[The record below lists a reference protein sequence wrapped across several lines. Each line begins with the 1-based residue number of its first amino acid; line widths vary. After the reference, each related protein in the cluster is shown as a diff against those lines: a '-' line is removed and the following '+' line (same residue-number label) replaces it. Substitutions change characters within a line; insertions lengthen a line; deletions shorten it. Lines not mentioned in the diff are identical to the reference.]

1 MAKKKELP
9 KAMSGGI
16 KPLIR
21 AVVAT
26 GKVAGKATV
35 RGADSFKKTAKYYN
49 SKVTGPISLAKGVG
63 NTIKATGKGFARGV
77 KSEIKAEKAKANAI
91 KQKAIK
97 DQSLIPITEDDIITS
112 TSNVKRTK
120 KDWMNSGT
128 PKPAPKPKPK
138 PATPQKTIV
147 DKKPVKKPMSK
158 RKKIAIVGGTG
169 AAIAGIKYLNR
180 EKRTL
185 KD

>member
-21 AVVAT
+21 AVVST
-26 GKVAGKATV
+26 GKVATKATV
-35 RGADSFKKTAKYYN
+35 RGGKAFNKSFMNTSVKDF
-49 SKVTGPISLAKGVG
+49 LKGSD
-63 NTIKATGKGFARGV
+63 IKAGAKGFARGV
-77 KSEIKAEKAKANAI
+77 KSGIKTEKLKAAEREVADKAKAVKDKAAKTPPISEEKRLMDELNAM
-91 KQKAIK
+91 KNKK
-97 DQSLIPITEDDIITS
+97 PI
-112 TSNVKRTK
+112 
-120 KDWMNSGT
+120 
-128 PKPAPKPKPK
+128 A
-138 PATPQKTIV
+138 

-169 AAIAGIKYLNR
+169 AAVAGIKYATR
-180 EKRTL
+180 ERRTL

>member
-21 AVVAT
+21 AVVST
-26 GKVAGKATV
+26 GKVAGKSTV
-35 RGADSFKKTAKYYN
+35 RSGKAFYN
-49 SKVTGPISLAKGVG
+49 AVGYAPTIKGPVSLVKAGAKG
-63 NTIKATGKGFARGV
+63 IKAGAKGFTRGV
-77 KSEIKAEKAKANAI
+77 KSEIKTEKAKANAI

-138 PATPQKTIV
+138 PATPQKTIA

-169 AAIAGIKYLNR
+169 AAIAGIKYATR

>member
-21 AVVAT
+21 AVVST
-26 GKVAGKATV
+26 GKVAGKSTV
-35 RGADSFKKTAKYYN
+35 RSGKAFYN
-49 SKVTGPISLAKGVG
+49 AVGYAPTIKGPVSLVKAGAKG
-63 NTIKATGKGFARGV
+63 IKAGAKGFTRGV
-77 KSEIKAEKAKANAI
+77 KSEIKTEKLKAAERAVADKAKAVKDKAAKTPPISEEKRLMDELNAM
-91 KQKAIK
+91 KNKK
-97 DQSLIPITEDDIITS
+97 PI
-112 TSNVKRTK
+112 
-120 KDWMNSGT
+120 
-128 PKPAPKPKPK
+128 A
-138 PATPQKTIV
+138 

-169 AAIAGIKYLNR
+169 AAVAGIKYATR

>member
-21 AVVAT
+21 AVVST
-26 GKVAGKATV
+26 GKVATKATV
-35 RGADSFKKTAKYYN
+35 RGGKAFNKSFMNTSVKDF
-49 SKVTGPISLAKGVG
+49 LKGSD
-63 NTIKATGKGFARGV
+63 IKAGAKGFARGV
-77 KSEIKAEKAKANAI
+77 KSGIKTEKAKANAI

-120 KDWMNSGT
+120 KDWMNSGS

-138 PATPQKTIV
+138 PATPQKTIA

-158 RKKIAIVGGTG
+158 RKKIAIIGGIG
-169 AAIAGIKYLNR
+169 AAVAGIKYATR
-180 EKRTL
+180 ERRTL